1 MDNLVYTYNNNF
13 INLLTLIDE
22 LINKNIKPYNIKS
35 NGYNPNLL
43 EEIVNLNLFDNSNV
57 INKIK
62 RLNSDLLK
70 VMYYVYLSNDDN
82 KELIIYY
89 LFLNSYKYKEK
100 LLNMRN
106 LNCVS
111 ASLKISNYVSR
122 EAHKYKGFVR
132 FKELNNGVLYAE
144 IEPTNNI
151 LSIISKHFKNRLSNF
166 YWIIKDNKREII
178 SIYDKK
184 NYYIIDSKR
193 LLIDLEID
201 NNDYEDLWCTFYETI
216 GIKERKNDKCRMNFM
231 PKKYWKYIIEV
242 SDNIEKS
249 S

>member
-22 LINKNIKPYNIKS
+22 LINKNIKQNNIKS